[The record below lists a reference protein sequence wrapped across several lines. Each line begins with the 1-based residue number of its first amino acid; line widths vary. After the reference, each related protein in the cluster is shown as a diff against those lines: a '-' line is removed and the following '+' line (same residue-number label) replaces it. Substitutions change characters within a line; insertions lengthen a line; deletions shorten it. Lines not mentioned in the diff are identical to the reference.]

1 MTNIMNLI
9 PEIILFASLIS
20 ILILKPNKKIVRI
33 LCFSGV
39 AISISA
45 IVSIFYIKEEF
56 TLSTFFK
63 IYISIASLLFLT
75 IYGKKHTV
83 LEHASVLG
91 VLISSLILFSFNN
104 PLIVFCSMSMILISL
119 LSFSITREHLS
130 EYNNVVFIIS
140 TIISMILYK
149 VSPTISLLALII
161 IGLWVLIR
169 TKNRDIEALF
179 VFLIIPIIVYPS
191 IATLF
196 SKEMPLAKLSF
207 AIIGS
212 LLLLTASILIMYTKK
227 EIITRSSKYTL
238 FYIGDIFIILSI
250 GTPEAIS
257 LAVMMLL
264 LIPFTYSEYLDE
276 LNISHFAMI
285 PIFAPFIIKLSTAK
299 LLVLLENWYLL
310 TFLGISTVIFWFY
323 GAKELSNNN
332 KKENVILNKR
342 PIYIKVLSIIA
353 VSFVVIF
360 FNYIQGVLKISMQYL
375 K

>member
-238 FYIGDIFIILSI
+238 FYIGDIFLILSI

-285 PIFAPFIIKLSTAK
+285 PIFAPFIIKLSTAR

-323 GAKELSNNN
+323 GAKELSNN

>member
-1 MTNIMNLI
+1 MNLI

-238 FYIGDIFIILSI
+238 FYIGDIFLILSI

-285 PIFAPFIIKLSTAK
+285 PIFAPFIIKLSTAR

-323 GAKELSNNN
+323 GAKELSNN